1 MDAEV
6 GGMNFVPAAFLKLCR
21 RLQGAPPLTAAL
33 LTLGLTFPARS
44 SAEGEGLAGIIT
56 EFSADRSVIEGAYT
70 IPAAESTLTRQ
81 EALLKSWRER
91 LEALPYDPLAPAA
104 RIDWHL
110 LRNYLTSELADSKLQ
125 RARLAEMEPM
135 LSFRRPLQDLLAAR
149 DARKEVNPEKAAEV
163 LAKALTEVK
172 EIRKKAGQGKE
183 KDPPAEALKPSAVLA
198 QRIAGALDELRRAL
212 AEWFQFYDGFQ
223 PDFGWWT
230 RQPHGAL
237 AKELE
242 DLSGFLRR
250 DIAGLKG
257 EPDDPLIGDPIGADA
272 LASQLSAECIPYSP
286 AELVAIAEKEFA
298 WCEGQMS
305 QAATAM
311 GCANGAEALAK
322 TKERHAP
329 PGGQPSV
336 AVTEATKAIQFLKER
351 DLVTIPPLAEET
363 WRLGMIGAAQQ
374 KSMPYAVYGS
384 PHMMI
389 AYAHESMSQ
398 EEKMMSMRGNNAAFL
413 HIVTPHELIPGHH
426 LQLFQSRRFSP
437 QRQLFRTPFLVEGWA
452 LHWEMLLWDL
462 GYTATA
468 EEKVGALFWRMHRCA
483 RIIVSLK
490 FHLGE
495 MKPAEMIDF
504 LVQRVGHE
512 RSGATAEVR
521 RYIGGGYSALYQAAY
536 MLGGMQIRSLYQDL
550 TGPAPSTGQPRLTP
564 RQFHDAVLHE
574 GAIPVEFIR
583 AALTGQS
590 LPRDWK
596 SGWRFADGK

>member
-1 MDAEV
+1 MKQDFSLFAERSRRTRGMLSAVAAVLTLNLLSPLRLAAAESSLAEV
-6 GGMNFVPAAFLKLCR
+6 
-21 RLQGAPPLTAAL
+21 
-33 LTLGLTFPARS
+33 
-44 SAEGEGLAGIIT
+44 IT
-56 EFSADRSVIEGAYT
+56 EFSADSSVIEAAYE
-70 IPAAESTLTRQ
+70 IPAAESSLSRRET
-81 EALLKSWRER
+81 LLKSWRER
-91 LEALPYDPLAPAA
+91 LEAMPYDPLTPPA

-110 LRNYLTSELADSKLQ
+110 LKNHLASELADLDLR
-125 RARLAEMEPM
+125 RARLTEMEPV
-135 LSFRRPLQDLLAAR
+135 LSFRRPLQELLAAR
-149 DARKEVNPEKAAEV
+149 DARQGVDPGKAAEI
-163 LAKALTEVK
+163 LAKALAEVK
-172 EIRKKAGQGKE
+172 EIRKKLGQGKE
-183 KDPPAEALKPSAVLA
+183 KEPPAGALKPLPVLA
-198 QRIAGALDELRRAL
+198 QRSAAALDELRQSME
-212 AEWFQFYDGFQ
+212 EWFRFYDGFQ
-223 PDFGWWT
+223 PDFGWWV
-230 RQPHGAL
+230 RQPQAGL
-237 AKELE
+237 AKEME
-242 DLSGFLRR
+242 ELSGFLRK

-257 EPDDPLIGDPIGADA
+257 EPEDPLLGDPIGAAA
-272 LASQLSAECIPYSP
+272 LTAQLSAECIPYSA
-286 AELVAIAEKEFA
+286 AELVALAEKEFA

-305 QAATAM
+305 LAAAAM
-311 GCANGAEALAK
+311 GCAGGAEAVAK
-322 TKERHAP
+322 IKEQHAP
-329 PGGQPSV
+329 PGGQPTV
-336 AVTEATKAIQFLKER
+336 AVTEARKAIQFVKDR

-363 WRLGMIGAAQQ
+363 WRLAMLGVTQQ
-374 KSMPYAVYGS
+374 KSLPYAVYGS

-398 EEKMMSMRGNNAAFL
+398 EEKLMSMRGNNAAFL

-452 LHWEMLLWDL
+452 LHWEMLLWDQ
-462 GYTATA
+462 GYAATP
-468 EEKVGALFWRMHRCA
+468 EEKAGALFWRMHRCA

-495 MKPAEMIDF
+495 MKPDAMIDF

-521 RYIGGGYSALYQAAY
+521 RYIGGSYGPLYQAAY
-536 MLGGMQIRSLYQDL
+536 MLGGLQIRALYQDL

-564 RQFHDAVLHE
+564 REFHDAVLRE